1 MSWLHLQTE
10 QVPALHHTVSP
21 WKLQGSEKLD
31 CNDSPNV
38 YEDNAFI
45 YSSPE
50 YTPWAWFS
58 TCSHCP
64 PVPVPQCLPTT
75 NTTIVGFRS
84 GLKRIYRIKKKKIHF
99 KLRLKKINQC
109 LWKYLDHFSWEEL
122 QQTKQE
128 AVCLPE
134 WGAWSCRMIAVEIMQ
149 GLWAAAR
156 LIKPWFNWGCN
167 F

>member
-84 GLKRIYRIKKKKIHF
+84 GLKRIYRIKKKKNPFQAKTEKNQSVSLKVFRSLLLGRIAANKTGSSVSTWVGCL
-99 KLRLKKINQC
+99 KLQ
-109 LWKYLDHFSWEEL
+109 DD
-122 QQTKQE
+122 
-128 AVCLPE
+128 
-134 WGAWSCRMIAVEIMQ
+134 SCGNNAKA
-149 GLWAAAR
+149 L
-156 LIKPWFNWGCN
+156 GCCKTN
-167 F
+167 